1 VRPVRSSSAWGL
13 SMIGDIPRDGFLAA
27 LWLNGDVQTA
37 CDPTLDIRADRILD
51 QIVDHSVE
59 QGTVSADHCR
69 RQLRLNVQVHRT
81 SFDRRGVETLA
92 SHRREIHPGD

>member
-1 VRPVRSSSAWGL
+1 
-13 SMIGDIPRDGFLAA
+13 MIGDIPRDGFLAA

-69 RQLRLNVQVHRT
+69 RQLRLNVQAHRT